1 MAEIKLSEEGNM
13 TVAKKDGTLTEG
25 PLFVKIIAYVIP
37 IILTGVLQ
45 LLYNTADQIVVGRFS
60 GDPNALAAV
69 GSTGSA
75 TALVVNIIINI
86 SAGAIVVLSQSFG
99 AKHENL
105 ISSAVHTVV
114 TFAAIAGIAFA
125 VFGFF
130 VTRPLLTAMGTK
142 AELIDSATLYMQ
154 IIMCGV
160 PASVMYNFASSV
172 FRAKGDSKTPF
183 VILASTG
190 IVNVFLNLIF
200 VIAFGMGVAG
210 VALATI
216 ISQYLSAAAVILLL
230 MLTNESYKLRLNKLG
245 ISLPML
251 KRILVV
257 GIPSGIQSAFF
268 ATSNMLV
275 QSSVNTLSI
284 PEIGGNTVGGAI
296 DSYSYTVLN
305 AYYQGTITFVGQ
317 NFGAGKLDRV
327 KKTLL
332 YCMLQVLVVGI
343 AVSAVALIFIREL
356 STLFV
361 DMTLPNAELI
371 INAATVRCMIILPLY
386 FIEGW
391 MDVLTGY
398 QRGLGSSL
406 RPMIVTLFS
415 VCVVRVLWT
424 SFVFPHFGTAESL
437 YIIYPISWALCTLI
451 HFAFSIRITRKI
463 KKQAIM

>member
-1 MAEIKLSEEGNM
+1 MEKTSIKENNM
-13 TVAKKDGTLTEG
+13 TGVKDRPSLTEG

-45 LLYNTADQIVVGRFS
+45 LLYNTADQIVVGQFS

-99 AKHENL
+99 ARQDKL
-105 ISSAVHTVV
+105 ISDAVHTVV
-114 TFAAIAGIAFA
+114 SFAGVAGIAIA
-125 VFGFF
+125 VVGFG
-130 VTRPLLTAMGTK
+130 VTRPLLVAMGTK
-142 AELIDSATLYMQ
+142 PELLDSATLYMQ
-154 IIMCGV
+154 IVMCGV
-160 PASVMYNFASSV
+160 PGSVMYNFASSV

-183 VILASTG
+183 IILTSTG
-190 IVNVFLNLIF
+190 LVNVVLNLVF
-200 VIAFGMGVAG
+200 VIVFGMGIAG
-210 VALATI
+210 VAVATI
-216 ISQYLSAAAVILLL
+216 TAQYLSALAVLILL
-230 MLTNESYKLRLNKLG
+230 MRTDESYKLTLKKLR

-257 GIPSGIQSAFF
+257 GIPSGIQSGFF
-268 ATSNMLV
+268 AVSNMLV
-275 QSSVNTLSI
+275 QTSVNTLSL
-284 PEIGGNTVGGAI
+284 PEIGGNTVGSAI

-317 NFGAGKLDRV
+317 NFGAGKMDRV

-332 YCMLQVLVVGI
+332 YCALQVLVVGI

-371 INAATVRCMIILPLY
+371 IKAATVRCMIILPLY
-386 FIEGW
+386 FVEGW

-415 VCVVRVLWT
+415 VCVLRVLWT
-424 SFVFPHFGTAESL
+424 TFVFPNFGTAESL
-437 YIIYPISWALCTLI
+437 YIIYPISWSVCALI
-451 HFAFSIRITRKI
+451 HLIFSMRVTYKLN
-463 KKQAIM
+463 KKARL